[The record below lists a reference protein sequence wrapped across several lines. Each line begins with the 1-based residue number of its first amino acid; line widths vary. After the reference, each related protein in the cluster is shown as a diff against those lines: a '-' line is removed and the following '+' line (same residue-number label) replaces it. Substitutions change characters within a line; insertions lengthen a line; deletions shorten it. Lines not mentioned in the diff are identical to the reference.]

1 MVRKKLFR
9 FPFSHP
15 LAILSLLLTLF
26 GIFMIYEASSITAI
40 RVYGDSFYF
49 VKNQLIWL
57 GIALCAFT
65 FFALFDYHLLY
76 TFALPILLVNLVL
89 LMLVFVPGLYTT
101 ALGARRWLRFG
112 PIPIQPSELTKMSLI
127 IYLSA
132 WFSFKERS
140 RFFAFLFLTGI
151 VIGLVMLQPDL
162 GTAAI
167 LGLVAVFLYFM
178 SGAPLH
184 HFGFIIPATCVVLM
198 VFAISSPYR
207 FQRLVTFTN
216 PNSDPQGIGYH
227 VKQIN
232 IALSLGG
239 VVGVGFGNSRQKFQ
253 FLPEA
258 HTDSIFAIIGENF
271 GFIGASFIVTMYM
284 LIVYLIYRQLGFVRD
299 RLGYLL
305 ASGIMFLIGLQ
316 TLINLGAMVQ
326 ALPLTGV
333 PLPFI
338 SYGGSSLVSFYIL
351 LGILVNILQH
361 YQLKTTYDK

>member
-1 MVRKKLFR
+1 MVRSNRFR
-9 FPFSHP
+9 LPFAHP
-15 LAILSLLLTLF
+15 VAIIAILLTLF
-26 GIFMIYEASSITAI
+26 GIFMIYEASSVTAI

-49 VKNQLIWL
+49 VKNQLTWFVLAL
-57 GIALCAFT
+57 GAFT
-65 FFALFDYHLLY
+65 FFALLDYHLLY
-76 TFALPILLVNLVL
+76 TLALPMLLANLVL
-89 LMLVFVPGLYTT
+89 LMMVFVPGLYTT
-101 ALGARRWLRFG
+101 ALGAKRWLRLG
-112 PIPIQPSELTKMSLI
+112 PIPLQPSELTKMSLI

-162 GTAAI
+162 GTASI

-178 SGAPLH
+178 SGAPFK
-184 HFGFIIPATCVVLM
+184 HFGFIIPAALVVLL
-198 VFAISSPYR
+198 VFAVSSPYR
-207 FQRLVTFTN
+207 LHRLMTFTN
-216 PNSDPQGIGYH
+216 PDSDPQGIGYH

-239 VVGVGFGNSRQKFQ
+239 VFGVGFGNSKQKFQ

-271 GFIGASFIVTMYM
+271 GFVGATFITSMYM
-284 LIVYLIYRQLGFVRD
+284 LMLFLIYQQIGKIRD
-299 RLGYLL
+299 RLGFLL
-305 ASGIMFLIGLQ
+305 AGGIMFLIGLQ
-316 TLINLGAMVQ
+316 SLINLGAMVQ
-326 ALPLTGV
+326 VLPLTGV

-351 LGILVNILQH
+351 LGILVNILRRQ
-361 YQLKTTYDK
+361 QSRT